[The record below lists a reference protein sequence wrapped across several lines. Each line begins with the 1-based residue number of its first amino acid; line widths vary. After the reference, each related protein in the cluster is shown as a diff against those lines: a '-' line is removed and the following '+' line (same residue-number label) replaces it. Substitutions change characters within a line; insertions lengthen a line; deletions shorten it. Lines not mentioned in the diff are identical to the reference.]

1 MIRAVSQL
9 AYCVGVATS
18 TAEQTSQAR
27 PGSGGGRGARIG
39 AVLIALI
46 SAAGVWLVWRV
57 MVGTWSG
64 QRTEE
69 AAFEGA
75 DRFQD
80 AFAGLADPVLEL
92 GGLRWLIAG
101 ALVAAGTALIRRRPF
116 VAVQVAVL
124 IVGANITTQVVKA
137 EILYRPD
144 FLVGW
149 NSGVNTLPSGHT
161 TVAASV
167 WAGLLLAVPRG
178 LRPLVALGGAAATS
192 AMAVATVVDRWHRP
206 SDVVAAVLV
215 VLAWGAMVCALTPRS
230 ARDRSTESGRGFT
243 VTVAVLLGVGAL
255 VTAVVA
261 VPAIATVAGFGPLPT
276 SGMMT
281 AYAGAVLAVLSASLA
296 TTAILLVVRQATART
311 R

>member
-1 MIRAVSQL
+1 MATTAVQL
-9 AYCVGVATS
+9 TS
-18 TAEQTSQAR
+18 PAR
-27 PGSGGGRGARIG
+27 PGGRRSRGARIG
-39 AVLIALI
+39 AAVVALI
-46 SAAGVWLVWRV
+46 SAVGVWAVWRV
-57 MVGTWSG
+57 MVVTWSG

-80 AFAGLADPVLEL
+80 ALARLADPVLEL
-92 GGLRWLIAG
+92 GGMRWLVVGSLVAVAV
-101 ALVAAGTALIRRRPF
+101 ALVRGRWLVAG
-116 VAVQVAVL
+116 QVAVL
-124 IVGANITTQVVKA
+124 IAGANVTTQVVKA

-144 FLVGW
+144 HLVGW

-167 WAGLLLAVPRG
+167 WAGLLLAAPRR
-178 LRPLVALGGAAATS
+178 LRPLVAVGGAAATS
-192 AMAVATVVDRWHRP
+192 AMAVATIVDRWHRP

-215 VLAWGAMVCALTPRS
+215 VLAWGALLCALTPRS
-230 ARDRSTESGRGFT
+230 ALDRPGESDGGGFT
-243 VTVAVLLGVGAL
+243 VTVAVLLGAGAL

-276 SGMMT
+276 SGLMT

-296 TTAILLVVRQATART
+296 TTAALLVVRQATARP

>member
-1 MIRAVSQL
+1 MAPTAVQ
-9 AYCVGVATS
+9 
-18 TAEQTSQAR
+18 QTSSAR
-27 PGSGGGRGARIG
+27 PGGGRLGAARFG
-39 AVLIALI
+39 AALIALI
-46 SAAGVWLVWRV
+46 AAAGVWVVWRV
-57 MVGTWSG
+57 MVVTWPG
-64 QRTEE
+64 QLTEE

-80 AFAGLADPVLEL
+80 AFARLADPVLEL
-92 GGLRWLIAG
+92 GGMRWLVVG
-101 ALVAAGTALIRRRPF
+101 ALVAVAVALARRRWL

-124 IVGANITTQVVKA
+124 IAGANVTTQVIKA
-137 EILYRPD
+137 EVLYRPD
-144 FLVGW
+144 HLVGW

-167 WAGLLLAVPRG
+167 WAGLLLAAPRR
-178 LRPLVALGGAAATS
+178 LRPLVAVGGAAATS
-192 AMAVATVVDRWHRP
+192 AMAVATIVDRWHRP

-215 VLAWGAMVCALTPRS
+215 VLAWGALICALTPGS
-230 ARDRSTESGRGFT
+230 ALDLPTESDGGFT

-276 SGMMT
+276 SGLMT

-296 TTAILLVVRQATART
+296 TTAALLVVRQATARSH
-311 R
+311 